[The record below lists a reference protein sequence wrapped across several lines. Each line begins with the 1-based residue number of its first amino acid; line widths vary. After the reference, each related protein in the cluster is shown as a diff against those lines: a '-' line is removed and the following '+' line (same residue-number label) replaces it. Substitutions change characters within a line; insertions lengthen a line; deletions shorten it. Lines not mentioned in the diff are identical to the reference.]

1 MKHHLNIYTMSIK
14 NQWKEKWVNQPG
26 FMLIT
31 VVIWSIFI
39 GLCIKAGGLIFNTTY
54 SFFNP
59 LVAKNL
65 YEGLDL
71 YGLLKEN
78 YWHYLGAVSFM
89 ITIQVLKAFIFL
101 FMIKIFLTINLN
113 QPFSQSI
120 VSLIKQISYVSLQV
134 GIITIFSSQYFKWLA
149 KRGFDVPPVA
159 ASYVSGAFEYLFMA
173 ALIYALAQ
181 VFKKGI
187 EIQSENELTV

>member
-1 MKHHLNIYTMSIK
+1 MSIK

-26 FMLIT
+26 FMVIT

-149 KRGFDVPPVA
+149 KRDFDVPPVS

>member
-1 MKHHLNIYTMSIK
+1 MSIK

-39 GLCIKAGGLIFNTTY
+39 GLCIKAGALIMNTTY

-59 LVAKNL
+59 VVAKNL

-78 YWHYLGAVSFM
+78 YWYYLGAVSFM
-89 ITIQVLKAFIFL
+89 IIIQVLKAVIFL
-101 FMIKIFLTINLN
+101 LMIKIFLAINLK
-113 QPFSQSI
+113 QPFSLTI
-120 VSLIKQISYVSLQV
+120 FNLIEKISYVSLQV
-134 GIITIFSSQYFKWLA
+134 GILTIFSSHYFKWLA
-149 KRGFDVPPVA
+149 KRGFDLPPVSPA
-159 ASYVSGAFEYLFMA
+159 YVSGAFEYLFMA

-181 VFKKGI
+181 VFKRGT